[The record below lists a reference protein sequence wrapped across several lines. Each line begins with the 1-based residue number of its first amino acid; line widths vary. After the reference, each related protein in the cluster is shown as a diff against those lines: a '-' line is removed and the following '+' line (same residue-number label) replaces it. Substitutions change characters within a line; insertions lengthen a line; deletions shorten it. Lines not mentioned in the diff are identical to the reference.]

1 MVNTPY
7 PMDYHSS
14 SLKNNMKPSYKELF
28 TKILVSYDTMDPNF
42 LYYLDEDD
50 YHIKRV
56 DKKTF
61 NYFKRHYADLTYS
74 DDPNSEEY
82 LFAALILD
90 SSKHF
95 LPMKYSEVELKKA
108 YELSGK
114 EESFNEFKNAVYTTA
129 IDVWL
134 DFHDIFEIECTDDF
148 YTTIFDHLAT
158 IFASGLFNV
167 FSRRNILHFESNGM
181 HYFYSFNHKDMS
193 FTITTSFFGLSNMQ
207 CTLFNSDVYDKQMLR
222 ALREAYVI
230 TFKNE
235 SRCTQDTIK
244 LYERFE
250 NEYTDFG
257 QYVPKIAYYRY
268 GLLQENGL
276 RLFEGHDLSN
286 ALNGLLLLI
295 NGIVSQD
302 LAFDR
307 NSMIKCVEKH
317 NEIQLGVEDNNDPQV
332 KEPFINLYP
341 FRQLPQN
348 VKINKDQIAEFVV
361 RVSSTKKISK
371 TTKAAVFE
379 TLMVDADNGDVLFRN
394 FVVAGTN
401 TIQDLILPIL
411 EYGITN
417 GFPERIISS
426 NLLDAQILAVL
437 TANKSK
443 LLKDDLKQIKQLD
456 KDEENSSRYMA

>member
-1 MVNTPY
+1 MESTLY
-7 PMDYHSS
+7 PMGYHSS

-42 LYYLDEDD
+42 LYYLDEDN

-90 SSKHF
+90 STKHF

-108 YELSGK
+108 YELSNK
-114 EESFNEFKNAVYTTA
+114 EESFNDFKKEVYTTA

-134 DFHDIFEIECTDDF
+134 DFHDIFEIECTDD
-148 YTTIFDHLAT
+148 YYSQIFDHLAT
-158 IFASGLFNV
+158 IFDSGVFAV
-167 FSRRNILHFESNGM
+167 FSRKNILHFESNGM

-193 FTITTSFFGLSNMQ
+193 FTIATSFFGLSNMQ
-207 CTLFNSDVYDKQMLR
+207 CTLFNPDVYDKQVLR

-235 SRCTQDTIK
+235 TRCTQDTIK

-257 QYVPKIAYYRY
+257 QYVPKIAYYRF

-295 NGIVSQD
+295 NGIVAND
-302 LAFDR
+302 LQFDQK
-307 NSMIKCVEKH
+307 SSIKCVEKH
-317 NEIQLGVEDNNDPQV
+317 NEIQIGIDENITTEN

-394 FVVAGTN
+394 FVVASTN

-417 GFPERIISS
+417 GFPERVISS

-437 TANKSK
+437 TSNKTK
-443 LLKDDLKQIKQLD
+443 LLRDDLKQIKQLD
-456 KDEENSSRYMA
+456 KDEENSASHMA